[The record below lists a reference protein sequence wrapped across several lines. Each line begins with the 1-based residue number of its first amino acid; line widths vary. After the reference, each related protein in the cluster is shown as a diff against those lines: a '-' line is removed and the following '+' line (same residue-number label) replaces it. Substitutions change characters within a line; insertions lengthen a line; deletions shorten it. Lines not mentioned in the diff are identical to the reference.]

1 MSKIGTTELLVI
13 LAIALLIFGPTVLPK
28 LGKAMGKT
36 IAGFKKGVSETD
48 FDDDAEEAPESKKNN
63 AKKSKVKAAEDK
75 PVKKKKSKPVEES
88 EDEDEDD
95 TDADAEDD
103 ADSEDDE

>member
-28 LGKAMGKT
+28 FGKAMGKT

-48 FDDDAEEAPESKKNN
+48 FDDEVEEVPESKKSQNV
-63 AKKSKVKAAEDK
+63 KKSKVKETEDK
-75 PVKKKKSKPVEES
+75 PVKKKKAKPVEES
-88 EDEDEDD
+88 EDED
-95 TDADAEDD
+95 DADAEDD

>member
-63 AKKSKVKAAEDK
+63 AKKSKVKATEDK

-88 EDEDEDD
+88 EDEDD

>member
-13 LAIALLIFGPTVLPK
+13 LGIALLIFGPTVLPK

-48 FDDDAEEAPESKKNN
+48 PDDEVEEAPESKKAQS
-63 AKKSKVKAAEDK
+63 AKKSKVNETEDK
-75 PVKKKKSKPVEES
+75 PVKKKKAKPVEEV
-88 EDEDEDD
+88 EDEDD
-95 TDADAEDD
+95 TDTDAEDD
-103 ADSEDDE
+103 AASEDDE